1 MSWIG
6 NLREA
11 AYTSPD
17 GRRVT
22 FAYEDVSFSIDKKT
36 SAYNFPDAD
45 GTLVQDL
52 GHTGRQYPLRIILWG
67 ADYDAQAEDFEQALL
82 ARGIGKL
89 EHPAYGTVDVVP
101 YGSIT
106 RRDDLKTAGNQA
118 IIEVTFWETINLVYP
133 SAQTDPAAEVAKTID
148 DFNNTVQLSGLDTA
162 VSIATFEATFT
173 GLLDK
178 SVAMLSGIANATDKV
193 GRQFKQIVDSV
204 RNNFLNPA
212 ILAVQTLKMLQSPAR
227 SSSPGRQDTYSDL
240 MISIIDS
247 APVGTVVEEFPPRE
261 LYAMGAVTGTIITL
275 INTQY
280 STKTGALQAA
290 DALLSQFDRLVTW
303 RDNNYI
309 GVDTGESYQKL
320 QQAVALTAGYL
331 VEISFTLK
339 QERRLVLDRDR
350 TIIDLAAELYGSVDD
365 QLDFL
370 INSNNLSGDE
380 ILELPRGREIVYYI

>member
-1 MSWIG
+1 MSWID

-17 GRRVT
+17 GQRVT

-52 GHTGRQYPLRIILWG
+52 GHTGRQYPLRVILWG

-89 EHPAYGTVDVVP
+89 EHPMYGTVDVVP

-133 SAQTDPAAEVAKTID
+133 SAQIDPAAEVAKTID
-148 DFNNTVQLSGLDTA
+148 DFNNTVQLSGLDSA

-227 SSSPGRQDTYSDL
+227 SSAAGRQGTYSDL

-261 LYAMGAVTGTIITL
+261 LYAMGAVTGTIVTL

-280 STKTGALQAA
+280 STKTDALRAA
-290 DALLSQFDRLVTW
+290 DALLNQFDRLVTW
-303 RDNNYI
+303 RDNNYV

-320 QQAVALTAGYL
+320 QRAVALTAGYL